1 MGGEG
6 EACQGPERREDKD
19 RALAWGTPGGTA
31 LGTRER
37 LAAPRAQ
44 QAQEHRAHL
53 QVRCDEGH
61 GLLRGLARQRLG
73 FSSPPCGRSQ
83 MAIQPPV
90 QPGEVT
96 WLSSAQSK
104 AKSQTK

>member
-1 MGGEG
+1 MGGGG

-44 QAQEHRAHL
+44 QAQEHRAF
-53 QVRCDEGH
+53 GT
-61 GLLRGLARQRLG
+61 GLICRFAVMKDTASSGGLPGKGWGSLLLLADVARWP
-73 FSSPPCGRSQ
+73 FSP
-83 MAIQPPV
+83 
-90 QPGEVT
+90 
-96 WLSSAQSK
+96 LSSRVRLHG
-104 AKSQTK
+104 